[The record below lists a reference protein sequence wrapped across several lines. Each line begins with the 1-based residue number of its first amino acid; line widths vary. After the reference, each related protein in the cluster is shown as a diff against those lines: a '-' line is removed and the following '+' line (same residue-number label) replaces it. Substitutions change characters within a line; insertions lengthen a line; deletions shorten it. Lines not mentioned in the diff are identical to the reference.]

1 MLSKKF
7 FLKLVALI
15 LALALS
21 NIAFAQSGVRPK
33 SQNTFPSTIT
43 LTPGT
48 SAKLELETPIS
59 SKLNEV
65 GDEVIARL
73 SNSIIVDGI
82 VVLRRGA
89 EFYGK
94 ISQISPAKRPQRQAT
109 LAITFDKVVTQF
121 QEQEVS
127 VVIKAIDDFANE
139 SKLNANDEGQI
150 KAGRSGRDTVD
161 NINRGVILSS
171 ATVPIIWVTAGPLAG
186 ATAPLGGALAGVL
199 VSKGNDIKLFP
210 GTLLRVE
217 INKPLIVKLRD
228 DETHLE
234 EKSSQEKL
242 QPSSVIITEKGPE

>member
-1 MLSKKF
+1 M
-7 FLKLVALI
+7 FLKKSFFNLIILI
-15 LALALS
+15 LALTLS
-21 NIAFAQSGVRPK
+21 NIVLAQSGVRPNP
-33 SQNTFPSTIT
+33 QNTFPSTIT
-43 LTPGT
+43 ITEGT

-82 VVLRRGA
+82 VVLRRGT
-89 EFYGK
+89 EFRGR

-127 VVIKAIDDFANE
+127 VLIRAIDDFANE
-139 SKLNANDEGQI
+139 SKLNANDEGKI
-150 KAGRSGRDTVD
+150 KGGRSGRDTVD
-161 NINRGVILSS
+161 NINRGVILSGG
-171 ATVPIIWVTAGPLAG
+171 AAPIIWVTAGPLAG

-199 VSKGNDIKLFP
+199 FSKGNDIKLFP

-217 INKPLIVKLRD
+217 INKPLIVKIKD
-228 DETHLE
+228 DEIPL
-234 EKSSQEKL
+234 EKSSDLKSQ
-242 QPSSVIITEKGPE
+242 SSELNTTNKGPE